1 VKWALVRADGGII
14 AQSGGITFTAKPG
27 TGDYILAFGSVVA
40 GKLIVT
46 SAGHAGGASTVRGT
60 ISAGPCGSAATEGSA
75 CPVGDDTSHLRVITK
90 AADNT
95 ANADAPFY
103 VAVFG

>member
-1 VKWALVRADGGII
+1 MKWALVRADGGIV
-14 AQSGGITFTAKPG
+14 AQSGGISLTAKPG
-27 TGDYILAFGSVVA
+27 VGDYILAFGSAVA
-40 GKLIVT
+40 GKPILT
-46 SAGHAGGASTVRGT
+46 AAGQAGGASTVRGS

-103 VAVFG
+103 VAVLG

>member
-1 VKWALVRADGGII
+1 VRADGGIV
-14 AQSGGITFTAKPG
+14 AQSGGISLTAKPG

-40 GKLIVT
+40 GMPILT
-46 SAGHAGGASTVRGT
+46 AAGHAGGASTVRGVVT
-60 ISAGPCGSAATEGSA
+60 ASPCGSATEGSA
-75 CPVGDDTSHLRVITK
+75 CPVGNDTSHLRVITK

-103 VAVFG
+103 VAVLG